1 MLAGLNLTGAA
12 MRPLQT
18 AFPVAAPAVPLALRF
33 AQVRGQ
39 TERLIEPL
47 SAQDCQFQSI
57 RGASPAKW
65 HLAHLSRFFRN
76 LCAGALEP
84 AIFSPETAQ

>member
-1 MLAGLNLTGAA
+1 MLTGLNLTGTA

-18 AFPVAAPAVPLALRF
+18 VFSAAAPAVPLALRF
-33 AQVRGQ
+33 AQARGQ
-39 TERLIEPL
+39 TERLFEPL
-47 SAQDCQFQSI
+47 SAHVCQLQSI

-65 HLAHLSRFFRN
+65 HLAHLSRFFRRFF
-76 LCAGALEP
+76 AGALQP